1 MKKTNKT
8 TMSLIKKNFY
18 QKNHVII
25 YGKHSC
31 LSAIKNK
38 QREKLLLLTNENN
51 YRFWTKEISQRGL
64 PLKVLT
70 LSQKELDEI
79 SNYNPHQNIILFA
92 KPLKRISMKDYL
104 TKANDKTIQKLV
116 LLDQI
121 TDPQNIGSI
130 IRSAFA
136 FNFDAVG
143 LLKNNSPSELSSIIK
158 ASSGEIEK
166 ITLIELKNLVNDIK
180 LLQENGYFVYGL
192 TNEGK
197 KNINKIFNTDQ
208 KFALVVGSEG
218 KGLRKLT
225 TKTVDDTI
233 HIPINNH
240 CNSINA
246 SNAAAIAF
254 YQLSK

>member
-8 TMSLIKKNFY
+8 AISYIKKNFY
-18 QKNHVII
+18 TKNHVII

-51 YRFWTKEISQRGL
+51 YKFWARKISQISL
-64 PLKVLT
+64 NLKVLT

-104 TKANDKTIQKLV
+104 TKAYDKTIQKLV

-143 LLKNNSPSELSSIIK
+143 ILKNNSPNELSSLVK

-192 TNEGK
+192 TNEGNI
-197 KNINKIFNTDQ
+197 NINKILNTDQ

-218 KGLRKLT
+218 KGLRELT

-233 HIPINNH
+233 HIPINNR